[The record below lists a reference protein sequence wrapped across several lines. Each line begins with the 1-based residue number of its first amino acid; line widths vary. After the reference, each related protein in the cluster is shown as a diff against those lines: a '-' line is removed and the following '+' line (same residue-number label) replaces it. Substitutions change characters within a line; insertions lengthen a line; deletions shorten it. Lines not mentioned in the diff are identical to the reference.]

1 VSHQGRKAIPADV
14 AEEVNRWAFVSEKV
28 LHGTPSG
35 VDNSVSVFGGA
46 LAYTKSGFAGKKGG
60 MEPIQGFKSLKFL
73 LTDSKVPRDTK
84 ALVAGVAARKTEDPE
99 TINAIMDAIQ
109 SISNEARRALAD
121 PELERR
127 DLLAALSA
135 LIDKNHA
142 HLVNIGVSHPSLEAI
157 RAKTAGEPHKL
168 STKLTGAGGGGCA
181 VTLLPDHLEQADL
194 DKLISSLEED
204 GFGTYLTSV
213 GGSGLGIL
221 SPYNDDPESRL
232 DDGPVTPPE
241 TPGLGGSPG
250 AGDGVGVY
258 QSHRAVFEKKGPAE
272 LVEWMESRGRWLY
285 V

>member
-1 VSHQGRKAIPADV
+1 VSHQGRKAIPPDV
-14 AEEVNRWAFVSEKV
+14 SEEVNRWAFISEKV

-84 ALVAGVAARKTEDPE
+84 ALVTGVANKKAEDPE
-99 TINAIMDAIQ
+99 TINGILDAIQ

-121 PELERR
+121 PELERK
-127 DLLAALSA
+127 DLLAVLSS
-135 LIDKNHA
+135 LIDKNHG
-142 HLVNIGVSHPSLEAI
+142 HLVNLGVSHPSLEAI
-157 RAKTAGEPHKL
+157 RAKTAREPHKL

-181 VTLLPDHLEQADL
+181 VTLLPDHLEQANL
-194 DKLISSLEED
+194 DKVISLLEED
-204 GFGTYLTSV
+204 GYGTYLTSV

-221 SPYNDDPESRL
+221 SPYNDDAELHL

-241 TPGLGGSPG
+241 TPALSGSPG
-250 AGDGVGVY
+250 AGDGTGLY
-258 QSHRAVFEKKGPAE
+258 TSHRALFGEKSSGE

-285 V
+285 A